1 MYTSI
6 VSMLQNLHL
15 IKFVKDN
22 IFYLFKKKKKICL
35 FLSKTLS
42 LS

>member
-22 IFYLFKKKKKICL
+22 IFYLFLKKKNL
-35 FLSKTLS
+35 FVFIQNIEP
-42 LS
+42 

>member
-22 IFYLFKKKKKICL
+22 IFYLFKKKKFVCFYPKH
-35 FLSKTLS
+35 
-42 LS
+42 

>member
-22 IFYLFKKKKKICL
+22 IFYLFFFKKKNL
-35 FLSKTLS
+35 FVFIQNIEP
-42 LS
+42 

>member
-22 IFYLFKKKKKICL
+22 IFYLFKKKNNNL
-35 FLSKTLS
+35 FVFIQNIEP
-42 LS
+42 

>member
-22 IFYLFKKKKKICL
+22 IFYLFFKKKNL
-35 FLSKTLS
+35 FVFIQNIEP
-42 LS
+42 

>member
-22 IFYLFKKKKKICL
+22 IFYLFFKKKKFVCFYPKH
-35 FLSKTLS
+35 
-42 LS
+42 

>member
-22 IFYLFKKKKKICL
+22 IFYLFKKKKKNL
-35 FLSKTLS
+35 FVFIQNIEP
-42 LS
+42 

>member
-22 IFYLFKKKKKICL
+22 IFYLFLKKKKL
-35 FLSKTLS
+35 FVFIQNIEP
-42 LS
+42 

>member
-22 IFYLFKKKKKICL
+22 IFYLLKKKKNL
-35 FLSKTLS
+35 FVFIQNIEP
-42 LS
+42 

>member
-22 IFYLFKKKKKICL
+22 IFYLFFKKKKNL
-35 FLSKTLS
+35 FVFIQNIEP
-42 LS
+42 

>member
-22 IFYLFKKKKKICL
+22 IFYLFKKKKNNL
-35 FLSKTLS
+35 FVFIQNIEP
-42 LS
+42 

>member
-22 IFYLFKKKKKICL
+22 IFYLFLKKKKKL
-35 FLSKTLS
+35 FVFIQNIEP
-42 LS
+42 